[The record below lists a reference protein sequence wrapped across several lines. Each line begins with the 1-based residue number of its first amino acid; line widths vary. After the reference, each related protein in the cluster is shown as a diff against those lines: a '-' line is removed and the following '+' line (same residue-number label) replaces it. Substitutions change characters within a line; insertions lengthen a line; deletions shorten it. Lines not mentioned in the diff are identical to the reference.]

1 MMVDIPRATQAH
13 QLTLAPSLITPSGR
27 TRKDWALGLPSRDF
41 VHRLQQGFY
50 LFVRRMVCF
59 REGDEKTR
67 RMWLR
72 TPVSHLLARYENEAS
87 STGGIYNQQAF
98 QMVGM
103 DWQ

>member
-1 MMVDIPRATQAH
+1 MVDIPRATQAH
-13 QLTLAPSLITPSGR
+13 QLTLALSLIPPSGK
-27 TRKDWALGLPSRDF
+27 TRKDWALVLRSRVV

-72 TPVSHLLARYENEAS
+72 TLVSHLLARYESEAS
-87 STGGIYNQQAF
+87 STGGIYDQQAF
-98 QMVGM
+98 QKVGM
-103 DWQ
+103 DGQ